1 MARNRLILA
10 LSISWLSCATYV
22 VVTSDFF
29 QASRKGK
36 AQKHMAEVGLN
47 NEPTLSL
54 ITQLMGHISC
64 VVSTVPVCNDNQQ
77 RYTLIVVTIKV
88 PAGHCNC
95 LAHGRVEKMDDGTV
109 LSLWIHIIWKRFPQ
123 SQKTYAFH
131 CHTGVNLVTWT
142 NIIQHSFKN
151 GIPLI
156 QMFSFFLAKV
166 FIFQEPYK
174 KKHLSKLVII
184 KTKLSKIIFPIT
196 KENIYSWRLKC
207 SGSIKIISLLSVLE
221 VCFH

>member
-1 MARNRLILA
+1 MMLYLQVTKLLVGLFVCGFFHIARNRLILA

-36 AQKHMAEVGLN
+36 AQKHVAEVRLN

-95 LAHGRVEKMDDGTV
+95 LAHGE
-109 LSLWIHIIWKRFPQ
+109 WKRWMMALSCLSGFR
-123 SQKTYAFH
+123 SFGRDFH
-131 CHTGVNLVTWT
+131 NLR
-142 NIIQHSFKN
+142 K
-151 GIPLI
+151 L
-156 QMFSFFLAKV
+156 M
-166 FIFQEPYK
+166 
-174 KKHLSKLVII
+174 LSTVILV
-184 KTKLSKIIFPIT
+184 
-196 KENIYSWRLKC
+196 
-207 SGSIKIISLLSVLE
+207 
-221 VCFH
+221 